1 MADPVLVAPHR
12 GWVEEYRRDH
22 PEARHWAY
30 MTPRNWRTAC
40 RGVTASEVKVIAPM
54 TITPDM
60 LDALLPSLVRADR
73 RT

>member
-1 MADPVLVAPHR
+1 MADPVLLAPHR
-12 GWVEEYRRDH
+12 AAVTEYRRDH

-40 RGVTASEVKVIAPM
+40 RGVAASEVKVIAPM

-60 LDALLPSLVRADR
+60 LNALLPGLM
-73 RT
+73 